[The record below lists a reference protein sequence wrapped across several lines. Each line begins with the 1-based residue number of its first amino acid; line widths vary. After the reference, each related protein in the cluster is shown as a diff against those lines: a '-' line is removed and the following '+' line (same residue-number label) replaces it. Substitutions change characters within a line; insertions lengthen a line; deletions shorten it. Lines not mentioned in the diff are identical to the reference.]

1 LFRFRTPQKVV
12 TVGNVKIGG
21 NPGENPPLLVGTI
34 FYHGHKIVV
43 DEKTGDFNRDEAEKL
58 IRTVEELSSKTG
70 LPAAYDVVGTTPEAL
85 VKRLEFVAGL
95 TKAPILVD
103 PVGSIE
109 AAKAALEFASS
120 AGLRDRVIYNSITA
134 KSKDEEY
141 SILQSTG
148 VKTAIALLYTD
159 NIVSVSS
166 RMQALEAIASK
177 ASRYGVENLI
187 VDAFVI
193 DVPSLAA
200 AMQTCIEVKRRFGYP
215 CGSGAHN
222 AVSTQRKAF
231 KDRFGREGLKASE
244 LASSIAS
251 LVVSPDII
259 LYGPIESAVEVF
271 PAAYVI
277 YTAYRYMVR
286 VKQFVEL

>member
-1 LFRFRTPQKVV
+1 
-12 TVGNVKIGG
+12 
-21 NPGENPPLLVGTI
+21 
-34 FYHGHKIVV
+34 
-43 DEKTGDFNRDEAEKL
+43 
-58 IRTVEELSSKTG
+58 
-70 LPAAYDVVGTTPEAL
+70 
-85 VKRLEFVAGL
+85 
-95 TKAPILVD
+95 
-103 PVGSIE
+103 
-109 AAKAALEFASS
+109 
-120 AGLRDRVIYNSITA
+120 
-134 KSKDEEY
+134 
-141 SILQSTG
+141 

-159 NIVSVSS
+159 NIVSVPS
-166 RMQALEAIASK
+166 RMQALEAIVSK
-177 ASRYGVENLI
+177 ASRYGVENLM

-200 AMQTCIEVKRRFGYP
+200 AMQACIEVKRRFGYP

-231 KDRFGREGLKASE
+231 RDRFGKEGLKASE

-259 LYGPIESAVEVF
+259 LYGPIENAVEVF

-277 YTAYRYMVR
+277 YTAYRYMIR